1 MVGLRGVGIVVAGGQ
16 DVGQGPLAG
25 FLGGVGSFG
34 SVEEVSFPAEQFLDL
49 VEEEEL
55 FFLSE
60 GPFCQ
65 TWLESWGGGNQGGS

>member
-16 DVGQGPLAG
+16 DVGQG
-25 FLGGVGSFG
+25 GGVGSFG
-34 SVEEVSFPAEQFLDL
+34 SVEEVSFPAKQFLDL